1 MEPAFYRGDILFL
14 WNPESEPYVVGDIT
28 VYKMSVLSS
37 LFDTVYYGGTQRQ
50 RSSVDGRVRNRSHS
64 KGEVVAS

>member
-28 VYKMSVLSS
+28 VYKMWVPSPLP
-37 LFDTVYYGGTQRQ
+37 LELNLRGG
-50 RSSVDGRVRNRSHS
+50 VGMLI
-64 KGEVVAS
+64 